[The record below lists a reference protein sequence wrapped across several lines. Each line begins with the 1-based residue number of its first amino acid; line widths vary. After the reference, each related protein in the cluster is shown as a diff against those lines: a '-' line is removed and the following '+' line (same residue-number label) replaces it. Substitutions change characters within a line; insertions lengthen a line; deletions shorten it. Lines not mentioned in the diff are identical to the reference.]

1 MKPIDLLKLAEQAD
15 REGRYSIADKL
26 TIRATRIAA
35 LPPVGSALEGAAK
48 AGMEGAAKAAEEA
61 AAKEAAESLISGTR
75 RNFSPG
81 HSVEVGGSL
90 GGGSSK
96 GGIKES
102 PMTMT
107 EQVAQTAAQ
116 TVEQTAKSKVSQKVI
131 TRSGD
136 TIFLR
141 DLKYKTPEEIAKI
154 KADLGPRELQIV
166 EGHIERTL
174 AKKGKNPFAKQ
185 KAELEVKQT
194 GSTGGGESMKME
206 APTTTSTNAP
216 IHQQGSPFNAGPNSR
231 VFNVSEGSTMNM
243 GVSNAALL
251 GVTGI
256 VAALGAIGMYLGR
269 DGIVRDRDNVV
280 VAPQDIPSNITQ
292 RLPRYQMM
300 TRREEAGQL
309 GGQRA
314 LNAQNFVDSNA
325 SNPRLKNQRDWYN
338 LALQTSGGDK
348 NFANNVITYVKA
360 SPEMPSQIGGGPNI

>member
-61 AAKEAAESLISGTR
+61 AAKEAAESLIGGAR
-75 RNFSPG
+75 RNISPG

-90 GGGSSK
+90 GGGSSR
-96 GGIKES
+96 GAVVES

-107 EQVAQTAAQ
+107 EKVVQEAEAAIKQ
-116 TVEQTAKSKVSQKVI
+116 NGPKSKNTRKINIDGQEIVLKDQK
-131 TRSGD
+131 TEYLES
-136 TIFLR
+136 L
-141 DLKYKTPEEIAKI
+141 L
-154 KADLGPRELQIV
+154 PRLE
-166 EGHIERTL
+166 
-174 AKKGKNPFAKQ
+174 GKNKEKVEYILRLRKQGLPSNFKQ
-185 KAELEVKQT
+185 KANLEVKQT

-256 VAALGAIGMYLGR
+256 VAALGAVGMYLGR

-280 VAPQDIPSNITQ
+280 VAPQNIPADVAK
-292 RLPRYQMM
+292 RLPRYQTM

-314 LNAQNFVDSNA
+314 LDAQNFVDANA
-325 SNPRLKNQRDWYN
+325 SNPRVKNQRDWYN

-348 NFANNVITYVKA
+348 NFANNVIAYVKA